1 LELTK
6 PILKSET
13 TSAEQKR
20 GTRQTLVQVLEAY
33 LRLLHPLMPF
43 ITEEIWQAV
52 APLAGKNGDTI
63 MLQAYPLTTDF
74 PVDRTAEHDLA
85 LVKAAILGPRQIRG
99 QLDVPQSRKIPV
111 YIKTASDA
119 DWNAIERNVD
129 LIKAAASIE
138 SLDRITDEGK
148 LPPTALQIVDG
159 QSIYAPL
166 KSLIDDVDAEIA
178 RIEKRRVKIAQE
190 LAKYEAKLSNAN
202 FVANAPPEVVEK
214 DRALIVGF
222 QKEID
227 QLAEQAR
234 RVASLK

>member
-1 LELTK
+1 
-6 PILKSET
+6 
-13 TSAEQKR
+13 
-20 GTRQTLVQVLEAY
+20 VLEAY

-52 APLAGKNGDTI
+52 AQLAGTKGDTI
-63 MLQAYPLTTDF
+63 MLQAYPATKDF
-74 PVDRTAEHDLA
+74 PVDRSAEQELA

-99 QLDVPQSRKIPV
+99 QLDVPQSRKIPI
-111 YIKTASDA
+111 YIKTATDE

-138 SLDRITDEGK
+138 SLERIADEGK

-178 RIEKRRVKIAQE
+178 RIEKRRAKTAQD
-190 LAKYEAKLSNAN
+190 LAKCEAKLGNAN
-202 FVANAPPEVVEK
+202 FVANAPVEVVEQERTRIAAWK
-214 DRALIVGF
+214 
-222 QKEID
+222 KEID

-234 RVASLK
+234 RVATLK